1 MNVSAV
7 IKSIR
12 NIMRQDKGVNGDAQ
26 RLEQM
31 GWMLFL
37 KIFDAKDEE
46 MDDMDETGH
55 YVSPIPKEYQWRS
68 WAANDEGITG
78 DELITFIDRK
88 LFPDLSNLKIQDNK
102 RAVLVRDVFRG
113 NNNYMKSG
121 QLFRQVVNELN
132 KIDFHASKDRHVFG
146 QVYETIL
153 KELQSAGS
161 SGEFYTP
168 RAVTEFMTHTIE
180 PKLGERILDPAC
192 GTGGFLT
199 AAIEHIRKSGVEN
212 LEQRRQ
218 LQNSVHGFELKPL
231 PHMLAVTNLI
241 LHDIEVPDITY
252 DDALLQNQS
261 IKPKNRVDVILA
273 NPPFGGNVDDATA
286 ATFPIGF
293 RTKESADLFLVM
305 MVNYLKQGGRAAIV
319 LPDGSLTG
327 DGIKARIRE
336 MLLRNCNLHTI
347 IRLPN
352 SVFKPY
358 ASVSTNLLFF
368 ERVSSPSEE
377 QEEFATKEIWY
388 YEHQLPEGSKAYSMT
403 NPIKLEEFEA
413 EKAWWKNRTESETVW
428 KTNLSE
434 IIEKAI
440 ENAKPHYEKEKE
452 LKREAYNLK
461 EKISTEKHVLK
472 DIDKAQK
479 AKIEK
484 QQEKIKALETA
495 LQNNDARA
503 RIEKQT
509 AESIY
514 YAAFDLDIKNP
525 NKVEE
530 DLGDPN
536 KLIYKQDTING
547 QINSLLNDI
556 ELKLKPALQDS
567 AFEILL
573 TDFKRF
579 IQTNSNALLLRQTI
593 LQLAIQGKLTVEWR
607 NENTNI
613 ESTEILLNKIKIE
626 RDHLINKKI
635 LRREKPLPP
644 IEEYEKSFVLP
655 DNWSWT
661 RIGITH
667 YLLTGATPSTSIPE
681 YWNGDIKWLKS
692 GDVNKG
698 VIKECD
704 GRITE
709 KGLKNSNC
717 KILPIDSVLIA
728 LNGQGKTRG
737 TSAILRIEA
746 ACNQSLVAIIPVLQN
761 SIMPEFLHYFLS
773 ANYMKIRNITGH
785 DKRTGLNMPIISNLV
800 FVIPPFEEQKE
811 IIKQA
816 NQLLVLC
823 DELEKKIGKR
833 DSFQEIIMQAII
845 KQAFTVKN
853 ETIKI

>member
-46 MDDMDETGH
+46 LEDMDETGE
-55 YVSPIPKEYQWRS
+55 YVSPIPKEYQWRN

-102 RAVLVRDVFRG
+102 RAILVRDVFKG

-168 RAVTEFMTHTIE
+168 RAVTEFMTQTID

-199 AAIEHIRKSGVEN
+199 AAIEHISKSGVEN
-212 LEQRRQ
+212 LEKRQQ

-241 LHDIEVPDITY
+241 LHDIEVPDIAY
-252 DDALLQNQS
+252 EDSLLRNQS

-286 ATFPIGF
+286 ATFPVGF

-305 MVNYLKQGGRAAIV
+305 MVNYLKQGGRASIV

-347 IRLPN
+347 VRLPN

-358 ASVSTNLLFF
+358 ANVSTNLLFF
-368 ERVSSPSEE
+368 ERISSPSEE
-377 QEEFATKEIWY
+377 QEDFATKEIWY
-388 YEHQLPEGSKAYSMT
+388 YEHQLPEGSKGYSMT
-403 NPIKLEEFEA
+403 NPIKLEEFEV
-413 EKAWWKNRTESETVW
+413 EKAWWKNRSESETAW
-428 KTNLSE
+428 KINLSV

-440 ENAKPHYEKEKE
+440 ENAKPHYEREKE
-452 LKREAYNLK
+452 LKREAYSLK
-461 EKISTEKHVLK
+461 EKISVEKTVLK
-472 DIDKAQK
+472 DIDKNQT

-484 QQEKIKALETA
+484 QQEKIKQLESS
-495 LQNNDARA
+495 LQETETKA

-509 AESIY
+509 ADSIY

-525 NKVEE
+525 NKIEE

-536 KLIYKQDTING
+536 HIISKQNEINNQIRNSLDVLKLNLEPAL
-547 QINSLLNDI
+547 INSSFDL
-556 ELKLKPALQDS
+556 
-567 AFEILL
+567 LL
-573 TDFKRF
+573 TDFQRF
-579 IQTNSNALLLRQTI
+579 IQTKSNVKYLRQTI
-593 LQLAIQGKLTVEWR
+593 LQLAVQGKLTAKWRDENPNVE
-607 NENTNI
+607 TA
-613 ESTEILLNKIKIE
+613 SVLLDKIKLE
-626 RDHLINKKI
+626 KEQLFNDGKI
-635 LRREKPLPP
+635 RREKQLSAVSD
-644 IEEYEKSFVLP
+644 IEKHYEIP
-655 DNWSWT
+655 DSWQWS
-661 RIGITH
+661 RIGIIG
-667 YLLTGATPSTSIPE
+667 Y
-681 YWNGDIKWLKS
+681 LKS
-692 GDVNKG
+692 GNSYSLKDGDETDIPYVKVGDMNLTENKLEIISSSCFYKYENSIKNQLIPVNS
-698 VIKECD
+698 VIFPKRGGAIATNKRKKVMRKE
-704 GRITE
+704 
-709 KGLKNSNC
+709 
-717 KILPIDSVLIA
+717 ILIDSNTMAVVVSKFITFDYFFHWFTTIDLSKFGNDA
-728 LNGQGKTRG
+728 
-737 TSAILRIEA
+737 
-746 ACNQSLVAIIPVLQN
+746 VIPQVN
-761 SIMPEFLHYFLS
+761 NKDI
-773 ANYMKIRNITGH
+773 
-785 DKRTGLNMPIISNLV
+785 DPIPIP
-800 FVIPPFEEQKE
+800 IPPFEEQAVIVEKL
-811 IIKQA
+811 
-816 NQLLVLC
+816 NLLMLIC
-823 DELEKKIGKR
+823 DELEKKIEKR
-833 DSFQEIIMQAII
+833 DSYQERIMQAIV
-845 KQAFTVKN
+845 KQAFT
-853 ETIKI
+853 TIKE

>member
-1 MNVSAV
+1 
-7 IKSIR
+7 
-12 NIMRQDKGVNGDAQ
+12 
-26 RLEQM
+26 
-31 GWMLFL
+31 
-37 KIFDAKDEE
+37 
-46 MDDMDETGH
+46 
-55 YVSPIPKEYQWRS
+55 
-68 WAANDEGITG
+68 
-78 DELITFIDRK
+78 
-88 LFPDLSNLKIQDNK
+88 
-102 RAVLVRDVFRG
+102 
-113 NNNYMKSG
+113 
-121 QLFRQVVNELN
+121 
-132 KIDFHASKDRHVFG
+132 
-146 QVYETIL
+146 
-153 KELQSAGS
+153 
-161 SGEFYTP
+161 
-168 RAVTEFMTHTIE
+168 
-180 PKLGERILDPAC
+180 
-192 GTGGFLT
+192 
-199 AAIEHIRKSGVEN
+199 
-212 LEQRRQ
+212 
-218 LQNSVHGFELKPL
+218 
-231 PHMLAVTNLI
+231 
-241 LHDIEVPDITY
+241 
-252 DDALLQNQS
+252 
-261 IKPKNRVDVILA
+261 
-273 NPPFGGNVDDATA
+273 
-286 ATFPIGF
+286 
-293 RTKESADLFLVM
+293 
-305 MVNYLKQGGRAAIV
+305 
-319 LPDGSLTG
+319 
-327 DGIKARIRE
+327 
-336 MLLRNCNLHTI
+336 
-347 IRLPN
+347 
-352 SVFKPY
+352 
-358 ASVSTNLLFF
+358 
-368 ERVSSPSEE
+368 
-377 QEEFATKEIWY
+377 
-388 YEHQLPEGSKAYSMT
+388 
-403 NPIKLEEFEA
+403 
-413 EKAWWKNRTESETVW
+413 
-428 KTNLSE
+428 
-434 IIEKAI
+434 
-440 ENAKPHYEKEKE
+440 
-452 LKREAYNLK
+452 
-461 EKISTEKHVLK
+461 
-472 DIDKAQK
+472 
-479 AKIEK
+479 
-484 QQEKIKALETA
+484 